1 MIPVIPSCPESLYC
15 IVRNTVILGIAVSL
29 PLDGSIDSGLVMAVA
44 VQLDKVGSH
53 WFTGCLCKQQIDTG
67 CF

>member
-1 MIPVIPSCPESLYC
+1 MSNIVFLSRHPSCPDRQYL
-15 IVRNTVILGIAVSL
+15 VLGIAVSL
-29 PLDGSIDSGLVMAVA
+29 PRGGSTVSGLVMAVA

>member
-1 MIPVIPSCPESLYC
+1 M
-15 IVRNTVILGIAVSL
+15 LGAAVSL
-29 PLDGSIDSGLVMAVA
+29 PLDGSIDSGSVMAVA